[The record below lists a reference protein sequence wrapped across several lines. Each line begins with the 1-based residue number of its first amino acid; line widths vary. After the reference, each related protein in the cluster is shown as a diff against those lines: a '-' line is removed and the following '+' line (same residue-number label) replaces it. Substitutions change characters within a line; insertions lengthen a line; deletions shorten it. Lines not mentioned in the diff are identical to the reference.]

1 VREAIAP
8 TRWLRKSERQSPS
21 SPPAS
26 WHLRHPRTLL
36 QYTSLQLA
44 HGGHFRRRSDTVS
57 CLGYCGLT
65 QEVRHNPVRDPEPE
79 VQMLPAMISLFFCR
93 EWMTLL
99 FRRWDDCCFPAVIVG
114 VELLSQSEKL
124 DHGTIDLSRSDAL
137 VTSNLQAE
145 WIRLT
150 TLGLGF
156 RVDLA
161 ET

>member
-1 VREAIAP
+1 
-8 TRWLRKSERQSPS
+8 
-21 SPPAS
+21 
-26 WHLRHPRTLL
+26 
-36 QYTSLQLA
+36 
-44 HGGHFRRRSDTVS
+44 
-57 CLGYCGLT
+57 
-65 QEVRHNPVRDPEPE
+65 
-79 VQMLPAMISLFFCR
+79 MLPAMISLFFCR

-124 DHGTIDLSRSDAL
+124 DHGTIDLSGSDAL
-137 VTSNLQAE
+137 VAGNLQAE